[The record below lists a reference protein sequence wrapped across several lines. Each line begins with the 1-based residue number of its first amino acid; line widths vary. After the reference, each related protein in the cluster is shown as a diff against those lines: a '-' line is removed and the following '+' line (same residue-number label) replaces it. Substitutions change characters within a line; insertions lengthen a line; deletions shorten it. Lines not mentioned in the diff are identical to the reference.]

1 MASHQQLRQSM
12 KLTVPDKKKSRAP
25 IVSMT
30 RTVKDEERT
39 PNSTKGGAG
48 RRSITLAPVIVSV
61 KKKTKRKQKLR
72 SVAHTTPGILE
83 IDSCIGIFGAD
94 IPLSRNLGQ
103 TLWNR
108 PSISVQIR
116 GIRIAAPV
124 TVPMNT
130 QRNDKQK
137 KKSAESKRHGRQ

>member
-12 KLTVPDKKKSRAP
+12 KLTVPVKSG
-25 IVSMT
+25 SMT

-39 PNSTKGGAG
+39 PEIPTKGGAAL
-48 RRSITLAPVIVSV
+48 RSIILAPVTVSV
-61 KKKTKRKQKLR
+61 KKKKTKRKQKFVPTRPPERFHQKLTGA
-72 SVAHTTPGILE
+72 ST
-83 IDSCIGIFGAD
+83 FGQN
-94 IPLSRNLGQ
+94 IPLSRNPGQ
-103 TLWNR
+103 TLWNS
-108 PSISVQIR
+108 PSISVQMP

-130 QRNDKQK
+130 QRNDKEEK